1 MPTTQFKKNIQN
13 QFDNLAKEREGW
25 LKKNWYYHQSVRAYL
40 RFLIPEGQRV
50 LVLGSSIGHI
60 LEALKPSY
68 GVGLDLSP
76 SMVDLAAQ
84 KYPEYKFIQ
93 GDVED
98 PATWQKIEG
107 QFDFIVLPALVG
119 YLEDVQKAF
128 ENLRPFCQEQTR
140 VVIGYYN
147 FLWEPFLKLGERL
160 GLKMP
165 QKTQNWL
172 SPEDISNM
180 LDLAGFE
187 TVKTDRRLLFPQ
199 KIPLLS
205 PVLESIA
212 ALPGICRL
220 CLNSYV
226 VARKRPNP
234 PLEEKRVSIIIPCRN
249 EQGNIEPALQELP
262 EFGKSQEIIFVEGY
276 SKDGT
281 LQEIERVQKTH
292 SHMEIKCFVQ
302 PGKGKADAT
311 WCGFE
316 NSSGDI
322 LMILDADL
330 TVPPKDLP
338 KFYRAIAS
346 GKGEFINGS
355 RLVYPLEEDSMR
367 LLNVMGN
374 KFFSM
379 AFSWLLNQRIK
390 DTLCGTKVISRQD
403 YERLKQGRNYFGDF
417 DPFGDFD
424 LLFGASKLN
433 LSIREVPVRYRARS
447 YGETQISRFKHGIL
461 LLKMTFFAAKKL
473 KLIRPKYSHPN

>member
-1 MPTTQFKKNIQN
+1 MHISPFKENVQAK
-13 QFDNLAKEREGW
+13 FDSLALQREAW
-25 LKKNWYYHQSVRAYL
+25 LKKNRYYHQATLAYL
-40 RFLIPEGQRV
+40 RFLVPEGKNV
-50 LVLGSSIGHI
+50 LVLGSSTGHV
-60 LEALKPSY
+60 LNGLKPAQ
-68 GVGLDLSP
+68 GTGIDLSP
-76 SMVDLAAQ
+76 FMVELASKQ
-84 KYPEYKFIQ
+84 YPRYNFVCA
-93 GDVED
+93 DAED
-98 PATWQKIEG
+98 PATWEG
-107 QFDFIVLPALVG
+107 VRGPFDYILMPALLG
-119 YLEDVQKAF
+119 YLEDVQATF
-128 ENLRPFCQEQTR
+128 ENLKPFCQDQTR

-147 FLWEPFLKLGERL
+147 FLWEPILKLGEKL

-172 SPEDISNM
+172 SPEDIANM

-187 TVKTDRRLLFPQ
+187 TVKTDRKLLMPK
-199 KIPLLS
+199 KIPLLRY
-205 PVLESIA
+205 VFEFLG
-212 ALPGICRL
+212 ALPGINRL
-220 CLNSYV
+220 CLNNFI
-226 VARKRPNP
+226 VARKHPGAK
-234 PLEEKRVSIIIPCRN
+234 LEEKSVSIIIPCRN
-249 EQGNIEPALQELP
+249 EQGNIEQAIQELP
-262 EFGKSQEIIFVEGY
+262 DFGISQEIIFVEGH
-276 SKDGT
+276 SEDGT
-281 LQEIERVQKTH
+281 LKEIKRVQEKYCQKD
-292 SHMEIKCFVQ
+292 IKYLVQ